1 MARVASLP
9 VAAKTISEL
18 LPTLQR
24 MLEELESLRKL
35 AAVQQEQID
44 ELRKKAQDSV

>member
-9 VAAKTISEL
+9 VAAKTIPEL

-24 MLEELESLRKL
+24 MLEELESLRNL
-35 AAVQQEQID
+35 VQVQQEQID
-44 ELRKKAQDSV
+44 ELRKKAQESV

>member
-9 VAAKTISEL
+9 VAAKTVPEL

-24 MLEELESLRKL
+24 MLEELESLRNL
-35 AAVQQEQID
+35 VQVQQEQIN
-44 ELRKKAQDSV
+44 ELRKKAQESI